1 MSNLKTST
9 PANGFNI
16 GTDSPAVDNI
26 RRTFGIGDKVAELAP
41 ETSIFFSYLSKLGK
55 KPIDETVWRPLEYR
69 NQWQRRN
76 LTATGIKATVNA
88 TTKAVSALA
97 DNGASDLSH
106 VMFSVDYD
114 KYGKV
119 QKGTS
124 FDVDGNGSGGTVE
137 YNAFAPIWV
146 VKGLIVRVLGV
157 NYKIKEDA
165 EILYTKRTAA
175 ATGTAS
181 TQEKA
186 GTEVGY
192 VLVAISDM
200 IVVSSGSALAANAGA
215 GVLTGQG
222 QVNGSQW
229 SEASG
234 APDGFRDELS
244 SVEFFTQI
252 FKTAVP
258 LMSGSMMATKYRGYA
273 NEWSRIY
280 AEHLKA
286 HKMDMENAFLFGY
299 GKYTDADTRSSWGLL
314 PFLEGNG
321 GKRYALDYDASTASS
336 SDATYDVK
344 GGFCMD
350 VLIDVMDDFMSYE
363 SGNSGQKL
371 CLTSRK
377 VINSLHKVGDGSFLD
392 NSFSGSNAQAIMQAS
407 VDVKGSSFMP
417 VDITSIKTSYGSMNF
432 VPHPL
437 FRGDMADKAVCVD
450 LGNVSYRPL
459 AGNGVSR
466 DTFVETNIQDNDIDG
481 RKDQIITEAGLEIM
495 LPETHAVIDFT

>member
-1 MSNLKTST
+1 MSNLKTSS
-9 PANGFNI
+9 PANSFNI
-16 GTDSPAVDNI
+16 GTGSPAVDNI

-76 LTATGIKATVNA
+76 LTATGVKATVNA
-88 TTKAVSALA
+88 TTKAVSALD

-114 KYGKV
+114 KFGKV

-124 FDVDGNGSGGTVE
+124 FDVDGTGTGGTVA
-137 YNAFAPIWV
+137 YNSFAPIWV
-146 VKGLIVRVLGV
+146 VKGLVVRIKGI

-165 EILYTKRTAA
+165 EILYTKRTNP
-175 ATGTAS
+175 ATGVAS

-192 VLVAISDM
+192 VLVAIADL
-200 IVVSSGSALAANAGA
+200 IVVSSGEALAANAGVGA
-215 GVLTGQG
+215 LTGQG

-273 NEWSRIY
+273 NEWSRI
-280 AEHLKA
+280 
-286 HKMDMENAFLFGY
+286 
-299 GKYTDADTRSSWGLL
+299 
-314 PFLEGNG
+314 
-321 GKRYALDYDASTASS
+321 
-336 SDATYDVK
+336 
-344 GGFCMD
+344 
-350 VLIDVMDDFMSYE
+350 
-363 SGNSGQKL
+363 
-371 CLTSRK
+371 
-377 VINSLHKVGDGSFLD
+377 
-392 NSFSGSNAQAIMQAS
+392 
-407 VDVKGSSFMP
+407 
-417 VDITSIKTSYGSMNF
+417 
-432 VPHPL
+432 
-437 FRGDMADKAVCVD
+437 
-450 LGNVSYRPL
+450 
-459 AGNGVSR
+459 
-466 DTFVETNIQDNDIDG
+466 
-481 RKDQIITEAGLEIM
+481 
-495 LPETHAVIDFT
+495 